1 MKSDSEPFSNN
12 QQPSGKSG
20 KSWRAQGD
28 TKDTILIIPNLI
40 NIKFARYLQ
49 TNIGKL
55 SNYHSLLKKN

>member
-20 KSWRAQGD
+20 KSWRVQGD
-28 TKDTILIIPNLI
+28 AKDTILILPNLI
-40 NIKFARYLQ
+40 KIKLARYLQ

-55 SNYHSLLKKN
+55 SNYHNLLKKN